1 MGVGTGTGRLGKL
14 WPLTGPRESL
24 SRPAGVWVAREGGDH
39 GTSIGMPLPTFP
51 FWFWVERRSFCS
63 LVFIPKKKR
72 SNEINVSLNHLLQV
86 YVYFI

>member
-63 LVFIPKKKR
+63 LVFIPKKKDQ
-72 SNEINVSLNHLLQV
+72 IKQTL
-86 YVYFI
+86 I